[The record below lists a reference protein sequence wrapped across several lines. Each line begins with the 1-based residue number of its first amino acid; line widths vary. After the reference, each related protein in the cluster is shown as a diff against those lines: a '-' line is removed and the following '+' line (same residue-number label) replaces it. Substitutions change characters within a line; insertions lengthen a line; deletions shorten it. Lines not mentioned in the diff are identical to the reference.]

1 MLRFD
6 EMLDRVRGEQSEPS
20 QSQSPSPTFSIDKRR
35 KRVELMC
42 LVK

>member
-20 QSQSPSPTFSIDKRR
+20 QSQSPSAPASPEAKGSP
-35 KRVELMC
+35 
-42 LVK
+42 